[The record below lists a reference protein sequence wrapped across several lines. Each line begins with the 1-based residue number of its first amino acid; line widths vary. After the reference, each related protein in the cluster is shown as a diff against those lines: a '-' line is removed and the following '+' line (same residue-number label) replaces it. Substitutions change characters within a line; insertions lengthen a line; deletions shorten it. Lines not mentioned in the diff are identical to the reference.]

1 VTDTTDYL
9 SLQVRKTET
18 LDGLEKRRASAS
30 WVGSPPSLRR
40 PSANEIPFRTRL
52 RSLGCGARAAEPLPA
67 KVFSSSA

>member
-40 PSANEIPFRTRL
+40 PSA
-52 RSLGCGARAAEPLPA
+52 
-67 KVFSSSA
+67 K